1 MSNDPR
7 AALAV
12 LTNALEEHLNAIVNR
27 RAEFD
32 PAVDNAYVAV
42 ANAFERYE
50 DALFEEFEE
59 VTPLEV
65 FLEDDEEDLD
75 EFEEEFDDLED
86 IEFDDDDEDDDR

>member
-12 LTNALEEHLNAIVNR
+12 LTSALEEHLNAIVNR

-32 PAVDNAYVAV
+32 PAVENAYVAV

-65 FLEDDEEDLD
+65 FLEDDEDD
-75 EFEEEFDDLED
+75 DDFDEEFDDLED
-86 IEFDDDDEDDDR
+86 IDFDDDEDER